1 MRQFP
6 EDSGMHPIRSHRLMY
21 VQVPQV
27 VPNLVFPYDGRG
39 FAPLDPI
46 LQSINW
52 GGARRDVASED

>member
-1 MRQFP
+1 
-6 EDSGMHPIRSHRLMY
+6 MY

-27 VPNLVFPYDGRG
+27 VPDLVFHYSGKV

-52 GGARRDVASED
+52 GGAKREVASED

>member
-1 MRQFP
+1 
-6 EDSGMHPIRSHRLMY
+6 MY

-27 VPNLVFPYDGRG
+27 VTNLVFPFSEKG

-52 GGARRDVASED
+52 GGSRREVASEDGGKKVVEYLGLLLVC